1 MALLPKRRA
10 QEETTRYL
18 GTNLIESCG
27 DSEDGLAGWAPSG
40 SCTLSAHA
48 DEDASLPSLA
58 AALSAAAGGDD
69 EGDDSDE
76 DEFQQRAPRP
86 SGRYVLAARRASDKD
101 GLCRAVSRA
110 PIRPNVTYR
119 VAGWVGLGAAVE
131 GSHAV
136 HVEVRV
142 DGGGRPVGGG
152 VAVVESGKWGQIKGS
167 FRVDCDEPPRH
178 AKVYVHGPPAG
189 VDLKVTTD
197 LQVCAV
203 NKIPR
208 LRHLRKKA
216 DKVGQR

>member
-58 AALSAAAGGDD
+58 AALSAAAAAAA
-69 EGDDSDE
+69 GDDSDE

-119 VAGWVGLGAAVE
+119 VAGWVGLGAAVD

-152 VAVVESGKWGQIKGS
+152 VAVVELGKWGQVKGS
-167 FRVDCDEPPRH
+167 FRVDGDEPPSH

-189 VDLKVTTD
+189 VDIKVTGM
-197 LQVCAV
+197 QVRAV